1 VLLARRIAP
10 LLLLALWL
18 PAALHCRLEAAG
30 LMPDA
35 NCCTETHHEVP
46 ADKCADDACDVA
58 EGEFTKPS
66 SSTLAAPAPA
76 LGACLL
82 CFTLVSPPLELTPP
96 PRAVS
101 DSVAAPPEI
110 ACTWLF
116 VERAAPAPRAPAV
129 SLS

>member
-1 VLLARRIAP
+1 MLLARRIAI

-35 NCCTETHHEVP
+35 NCCTETHHDAP
-46 ADKCADDACDVA
+46 ADSCADDACEVA

-76 LGACLL
+76 LCACLL
-82 CFTLVSPPLELTPP
+82 CFTQISPPLELTPP
-96 PRAVS
+96 VRAVS
-101 DSVAAPPEI
+101 DLAAAPPEI
-110 ACTWLF
+110 ARTWHF
-116 VERAAPAPRAPAV
+116 VARAAPAPRAPAE

>member
-1 VLLARRIAP
+1 MLLARRIAT

-35 NCCTETHHEVP
+35 NCCTESPHEVP

-66 SSTLAAPAPA
+66 SSSLFAPAPA
-76 LGACLL
+76 LRACLL
-82 CFTLVSPPLELTPP
+82 CFTLVSPPLELTRP

-101 DSVAAPPEI
+101 DLAAAPLEI
-110 ACTWLF
+110 ACTWHF
-116 VERAAPAPRAPAV
+116 VERAAPAPRAPAE
-129 SLS
+129 SFS